1 MEAIARIEQ
10 ELDSFPETLSLYRE
24 QLKHWASRT
33 ADQLSQATDLPSL
46 MGMERVIRFGDSRT
60 AVSVGDNDFF
70 SSVFQ
75 CPQGGEMEIESKF
88 ESVYDIALGNIVVD
102 VVAVE
107 SGESTPVTLDAQ
119 GKGTFVGTV
128 GKFYRV
134 HVHSEVTP
142 TQVDDLFSAYDGL
155 TAELDD
161 WLRSEWQGFK
171 PQWSQ

>member
-102 VVAVE
+102 VVAVRAARA
-107 SGESTPVTLDAQ
+107 P
-119 GKGTFVGTV
+119 
-128 GKFYRV
+128 
-134 HVHSEVTP
+134 P
-142 TQVDDLFSAYDGL
+142 
-155 TAELDD
+155 
-161 WLRSEWQGFK
+161 
-171 PQWSQ
+171 